1 MTSPATRIVFE
12 RVVVRSFRNI
22 DSLELEPAPR
32 LNVIAGDN
40 GQGKTSLLE
49 ALYFVATSRSF
60 RADRLRELVREGAEH
75 GSVRAFIDEAGLRRE
90 QRATAGLRSR
100 SLLIDGKRPPLLAAY
115 ATRTPVVVFHPGDLE
130 LASGAAAVRRTLL
143 DRVALFL
150 EPASGDDRLRYTRAL
165 RERQRTLDDRGTR
178 APELD
183 AFESVMAEH
192 GARFARA
199 RAHAAGAISDALSPA
214 FARMAAP
221 ELELGIRYLPG
232 GTEDPGLFQSEL
244 AGRRAQDLRRRK
256 ATFGP
261 QRDEL
266 ELLVDGRSARHHA
279 SQGQQRI
286 LALALKIAELD
297 CVRRARGAHPVL
309 LLDDVSSEL
318 DPTRTGAV
326 YAFLRDTRSQVFVTT
341 TRPELFTTP
350 DVEADERADWTISGG
365 RLVGPEPASDGSSG
379 PVREG

>member
-1 MTSPATRIVFE
+1 MTTSAARIVFE
-12 RVVVRSFRNI
+12 RVAVRAFRNI
-22 DSLELEPAPR
+22 ATLDFEPAPR

-60 RADRLRELVREGAEH
+60 RADRLRELVQDGTEH
-75 GSVRAFIDEAGLRRE
+75 GVVRAWIDEAGLRRE
-90 QRATAGLRSR
+90 QRASTGLRSR
-100 SLLIDGKRPPLLAAY
+100 SFQIDGKRPARLSAY

-130 LASGAAAVRRTLL
+130 LASGSAAIRRTLL

-150 EPASGDDRLRYTRAL
+150 DPTSGDDRLRYTRAL
-165 RERQRTLDDRGTR
+165 RERQRTLDERGTA
-178 APELD
+178 APELH
-183 AFESVMAEH
+183 AFEQLMAEH
-192 GARFARA
+192 GARFSRARA
-199 RAHAAGAISDALSPA
+199 RAAGAIADALGPA
-214 FARMAAP
+214 FSRMAAP
-221 ELELGIRYLPG
+221 DLPLEIHYLPG
-232 GTEDPGLFQSEL
+232 GSDDPQLFQTEL
-244 AGRRAQDLRRRK
+244 AQRRPQDLRRRK
-256 ATFGP
+256 ASFGP

-266 ELLVDGRSARHHA
+266 ELVVNGRSARHHA

-297 CVRRARGAHPVL
+297 CVRQARGAHPVL

-326 YAFLRDTRSQVFVTT
+326 YEFLRETRSQVFVTT

-350 DVEADERADWTISGG
+350 DVVGDERADWTIAGG
-365 RLVGPEPASDGSSG
+365 QLVGPG
-379 PVREG
+379 

>member
-1 MTSPATRIVFE
+1 
-12 RVVVRSFRNI
+12 
-22 DSLELEPAPR
+22 
-32 LNVIAGDN
+32 
-40 GQGKTSLLE
+40 
-49 ALYFVATSRSF
+49 
-60 RADRLRELVREGAEH
+60 
-75 GSVRAFIDEAGLRRE
+75 
-90 QRATAGLRSR
+90 
-100 SLLIDGKRPPLLAAY
+100 
-115 ATRTPVVVFHPGDLE
+115 
-130 LASGAAAVRRTLL
+130 VRRTLL

-165 RERQRTLDDRGTR
+165 RERQRTLEDRGTH

-183 AFESVMAEH
+183 AFESVMAGH

-199 RAHAAGAISDALSPA
+199 RANAAAAIADALSPA

-221 ELELGIRYLPG
+221 DLQLAIRYLPG
-232 GTEDPGLFQSEL
+232 GTEDPAVFQSEL

-256 ATFGP
+256 ASFGP

-297 CVRRARGAHPVL
+297 CVRQARGAHPVL

-350 DVEADERADWTISGG
+350 DVVADERADWTISSG
-365 RLVGPEPASDGSSG
+365 RLVGPQRASGASSG
-379 PVREG
+379 PLHGS

>member
-1 MTSPATRIVFE
+1 MRT
-12 RVVVRSFRNI
+12 FRNI
-22 DSLELEPAPR
+22 ASLDFDPAPR

-60 RADRLRELVREGAEH
+60 RADRLRELVQEGAGH
-75 GSVRAFIDEAGLRRE
+75 GTVRAWIEEAGLRRE
-90 QRATAGLRSR
+90 QRATAGERSR
-100 SLLIDGKRPPLLAAY
+100 SLLIDGKHPPRLSAY
-115 ATRTPVVVFHPGDLE
+115 ATRTPVVVFHPGDLA
-130 LASGAAAVRRTLL
+130 LASGSATVRRTLL
-143 DRVALFL
+143 DRVALFVD
-150 EPASGDDRLRYTRAL
+150 PTSGDDRLRYSRAL
-165 RERQRTLDDRGTR
+165 RERQRALEERGTT

-183 AFESVMAEH
+183 AFEQLMAEH
-192 GARFARA
+192 GARFSRA
-199 RAHAAGAISDALSPA
+199 RAAAAQAVAAALAPA

-221 ELELGIRYLPG
+221 ELELGIEYAPG
-232 GTEDPGLFQSEL
+232 GSDDPERFQAEL
-244 AGRRAQDLRRRK
+244 RGRRAQDLRRKK
-256 ATFGP
+256 ASFGP

-266 ELLVDGRSARHHA
+266 ELGIDGRSARHHA

-297 CVRRARGAHPVL
+297 CVRKARAAHPVL

-326 YAFLRDTRSQVFVTT
+326 YEFLRDTQSQVFVTT

-350 DVEADERADWTISGG
+350 GVVAGERADWTISGG
-365 RLVGPEPASDGSSG
+365 QLVGSS
-379 PVREG
+379 

>member
-1 MTSPATRIVFE
+1 MTSSAARIVFE
-12 RVVVRSFRNI
+12 RVALRTFRNI
-22 DSLELEPAPR
+22 AALDFEPAPR

-60 RADRLRELVREGAEH
+60 RADRLRELVQDGAEH
-75 GSVRAFIDEAGLRRE
+75 GVVRAWIEEAGLRRE
-90 QRATAGLRSR
+90 QRASAGPRSR
-100 SLLIDGKRPPLLAAY
+100 SFQIDGKRPARLSAY

-130 LASGAAAVRRTLL
+130 LASGSAAIRRTLL
-143 DRVALFL
+143 DRVALFVD
-150 EPASGDDRLRYTRAL
+150 PTSGDDRLRYSRAL
-165 RERQRTLDDRGTR
+165 RERQRTLDERGTA

-183 AFESVMAEH
+183 AFERLMAEH
-192 GARFARA
+192 GARFSRARA
-199 RAHAAGAISDALSPA
+199 RAADAIADALAPA
-214 FARMAAP
+214 FSRMAAP
-221 ELELGIRYLPG
+221 DLPLEIHYLPG
-232 GTEDPGLFQSEL
+232 GSDDPQLFQTEL
-244 AGRRAQDLRRRK
+244 AQRRPQDLRRRK
-256 ATFGP
+256 ASFGP

-266 ELLVDGRSARHHA
+266 ELVVDGRSARHHA

-297 CVRRARGAHPVL
+297 CVRHARGADPVL

-326 YAFLRDTRSQVFVTT
+326 YGFLREIRSQVFVTT

-350 DVEADERADWTISGG
+350 HIVGDERADWTIAGG
-365 RLVGPEPASDGSSG
+365 QLVGTG
-379 PVREG
+379 